1 MTRTTARTKIG
12 TTRTHALALAVLTA
26 LGVSGLA
33 QAQVEAP
40 RPAAEEEARESRDD
54 AVDAANAAKAAA
66 ESADAAATV
75 ADVLEDT
82 PAPTVDGAVA
92 ADLNAAVAADA
103 AMNAD
108 MAADDAAD
116 AAEMAN
122 AALKATEDGS
132 NPIGTAQQA
141 EAAEHAAHVAAS
153 GAINAA
159 MTAEA
164 AASATAQAVAPPPV
178 APTTMAVDAT
188 PMVPVSSNAQ
198 VVTVNSMPGN
208 SISSNYKIDFDATDK
223 NNDGVI
229 VRSEVTANPDL
240 QREFHVVDLD
250 NNGQLTRVELQD
262 WIDPLTLQ

>member
-1 MTRTTARTKIG
+1 MTRTTNRTKIG
-12 TTRTHALALAVLTA
+12 NTRTHVLALAVLTA

-54 AVDAANAAKAAA
+54 ADDAPTAAEAAA
-66 ESADAAATV
+66 ASADPAETV

-103 AMNAD
+103 AMNAE

-116 AAEMAN
+116 AAAMAN
-122 AALKATEDGS
+122 AALKATETGS

-141 EAAEHAAHVAAS
+141 EAAERAAHAAAS

-159 MTAEA
+159 VTAEV
-164 AASATAQAVAPPPV
+164 AASATAEAVAPPPV
-178 APTTMAVDAT
+178 APTTLAVGV
-188 PMVPVSSNAQ
+188 VPVTTNAQ

-208 SISSNYKIDFDATDK
+208 SISSNYKIDFDATDD

-229 VRSEVTANPDL
+229 VRSEITANPDL